1 MRTRPFLLILVS
13 VSLFAQSG
21 WETAATLPSVDFS
34 GLTKTQRATALAVL
48 RSESCACGC
57 DMKIAQCR
65 MEDPK
70 CAISRRLSA
79 FVVKEAAAG
88 KSAAT
93 IRTALVKFANAPE
106 ILLEDKPVPIS
117 IAGDPV
123 RGPADAKV
131 TIVEF
136 SDFQC
141 PYCAKAVGEVKQIL
155 AKYPTRVRLIFKEY
169 PLDTHSQAEMAAEA
183 ALSAQAQGKFWEMH
197 DKLYANFRLINRQ
210 RVMLWA
216 SQIGVDTN
224 KLKADLD
231 SHKYA
236 QRVAMESKEGDDA
249 GVEGTPT
256 FYINGKRLNATFDVQ
271 TVAPLIDNELKR

>member
-1 MRTRPFLLILVS
+1 MM
-13 VSLFAQSG
+13 AQSG
-21 WETAATLPSVDFS
+21 WKTAAALPSVDMS
-34 GLTKTQRATALAVL
+34 GLTKAQTAVALDVL
-48 RSESCACGC
+48 RSEGCACGC

-70 CAISRRLSA
+70 CGISRRLA
-79 FVVKEAAAG
+79 GFVVKEASAG
-88 KSAAT
+88 KNAAA
-93 IRTALVKFANAPE
+93 IRAALVKFENAPE
-106 ILLEDKPVPIS
+106 ILLEDKPVQIS
-117 IAGDPV
+117 TTGDPV

-141 PYCAKAVGEVKQIL
+141 PYCAKAVGEVNQVL
-155 AKYPTRVRLIFKEY
+155 QKYPKNVRLIFKQY
-169 PLDTHSQAEMAAEA
+169 PLDTHSQAQMAAEA

-197 DKLYANFRLINRQ
+197 DKLYANFRLINPQ

-216 SQIGVDTN
+216 AQIGLDT
-224 KLKADLD
+224 KMLKADLD

-236 QRVAMESKEGDDA
+236 KRVAMESKQGEDA

-256 FYINGKRLNATFDVQ
+256 FFIDGKRLNATFEVQ
-271 TVAPLIDNELKR
+271 TVAPLIDQELKR